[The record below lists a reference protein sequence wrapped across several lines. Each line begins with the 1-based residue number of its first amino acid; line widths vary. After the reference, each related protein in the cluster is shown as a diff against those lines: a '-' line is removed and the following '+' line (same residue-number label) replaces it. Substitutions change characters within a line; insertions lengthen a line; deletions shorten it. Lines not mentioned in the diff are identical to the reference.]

1 MIILVEPLDG
11 STAKLCRVSHL
22 QIVFESGGG
31 LHTLICVGSA
41 VVVCG
46 LLWLA
51 FFILTLRKGTAVGY
65 ELVASND
72 CGSISTCQISFLV
85 GSSCR
90 LFDYHS

>member
-46 LLWLA
+46 LL
-51 FFILTLRKGTAVGY
+51 
-65 ELVASND
+65 
-72 CGSISTCQISFLV
+72 
-85 GSSCR
+85 
-90 LFDYHS
+90 